1 MTLTGTSPQA
11 GDDDVR
17 EREAAQR
24 VYAQTYAAGGSPAAW
39 FDRTQSQIRVSKA
52 GLGAAKEQP
61 SEPESVA
68 RGPWLSVVEA
78 ARHAGWRCPNDR
90 APASFYELAQ
100 RIGVKINGKWRVHVD
115 DLDAELRRHVVSR

>member
-1 MTLTGTSPQA
+1 VTRRATSPNA
-11 GDDDVR
+11 GDDDVG
-17 EREAAQR
+17 ECQGAQLF
-24 VYAQTYAAGGSPAAW
+24 YARTYAAGEPPATW
-39 FDRTQSQIRVSKA
+39 FDRTRSQIRASQA
-52 GLGAAKEQP
+52 GFGAAKEQP
-61 SEPESVA
+61 SEPASLA

-115 DLDAELRRHVVSR
+115 DLDAELRRHAVSR